1 MQARKLSRLYA
12 TTALV
17 TASLAA
23 AAPGAL
29 AQSEEEVA
37 VPQPDTVVVTGSR
50 IRRTAASTSAP
61 VVEVDAQQIA
71 DRGYLS
77 AGDLLNDLPSLDP
90 QLNQADGSGESS
102 GSGQQYPSLFGLGT
116 GRTLTLVNSRRFVT
130 TSSGL
135 GDAQVDAN
143 IIPTG
148 LVERVE
154 VVQGGGAAV
163 YGSDAIAGVVNYI
176 LKDDFEGVEI
186 DLQYGDSWEYNDY
199 EQPAVRLTAGTNFAD
214 GRGNIAVNAEYSSSP
229 RLEFADRPRSN
240 LSRITQGNPDDTGP
254 NDGIPSVR
262 EVIPAHFWNFNT
274 AGVVFSAPAPPPNFL
289 ARLNGSPIQFAEDGG
304 VTSYNP
310 GNILGIPF
318 AEGGEGFR
326 YSELAGLRTGV
337 DRATVNLIGH
347 YDVSPNI
354 RLTGEFLYASTEAEE
369 RAQGVSRTVLNSAA
383 SGSGPIMFN
392 ITNPFLTQD
401 AIAAL
406 SSINPGFAFGA
417 PFWLSKHF
425 DGQLFP
431 DDVQTHD
438 TDTWRAL
445 LGAEGDFVAG
455 GRNFYWTVS
464 GGLARVEGQVR
475 SWGAHNAHFNNA
487 LNAVSNGADGAV
499 CAINVDGD
507 ASNDDPACAPLNPFG
522 FGNISDAAQD
532 YVSVRTGEDF
542 TNEQLNILATIGSTL
557 FDLPA
562 GPVDYSLAYEHRA
575 EEAEFTPLE
584 ANRLG
589 LVGTGD
595 AVEPES
601 GDYKTHEFSGEILV
615 PLLGGDVTLPFV
627 QELEFSGTYRYVDNS
642 ITEAESVWGAGLR
655 WRVSDDLMLRA
666 SRSRNF
672 RAPTLTQLFAPT
684 STALS
689 NSGIDPCD
697 ADRIDAGPNPAIR
710 RANCEAEWAAN
721 PNYGPLAGFQNPA
734 ENFTLT
740 EVTSGGN
747 PDLKNEVSDTWT
759 YGFVFE
765 PSFAPGLTISVDRI
779 EIDLTDGLSAFTT
792 EDFMAACYDSE
803 PQPAELCS
811 AFTRLAAAQGTS
823 PAGTV
828 VTGRTTTVNAGEVRF
843 EGEVYHAAYLVPL
856 DLVFSSFDPGELTLG
871 LQATRTSLLTTSVA
885 GSSFTRTDGT
895 ISQPEWVGRFD
906 AAWERGPVRLTY
918 QAYYL
923 DEVLAAPGATIEN
936 NPNPVLDSNVT
947 HDVSG
952 LYRVSDDFTVRAG
965 VINVTDEEPSYPSL
979 SHGDILGRRWFVG
992 ANYRF

>member
-199 EQPAVRLTAGTNFAD
+199 EQPALRLTAGTNFAD

-274 AGVVFSAPAPPPNFL
+274 AGIVFSAPAPPPNFL
-289 ARLNGSPIQFAEDGG
+289 ARLNGSPIQFAGDGG

-522 FGNISDAAQD
+522 FGNISDAARE

-595 AVEPES
+595 TVEPES
-601 GDYKTHEFSGEILV
+601 GDYETHEFSGEILV

-740 EVTSGGN
+740 EVTTGGN